1 MEAIQEAQDQETEF
15 DVDLLQ
21 LVTFRMDDEEYAVDI
36 LKVQEIIKTME
47 ITRVPKAPHF
57 VEGVVNLRG
66 KVIPIV
72 NLRKRLGMPIM
83 EHTQDSRIIVVD
95 VQGKLIGIL
104 VDAVSE
110 VLRLSSRSMESA
122 PSLERKAR
130 ADYILGVGKFE
141 DRLIVHLDLE
151 KLFKG

>member
-1 MEAIQEAQDQETEF
+1 MEAIQEVQDQETEF
-15 DVDLLQ
+15 DADLLQ